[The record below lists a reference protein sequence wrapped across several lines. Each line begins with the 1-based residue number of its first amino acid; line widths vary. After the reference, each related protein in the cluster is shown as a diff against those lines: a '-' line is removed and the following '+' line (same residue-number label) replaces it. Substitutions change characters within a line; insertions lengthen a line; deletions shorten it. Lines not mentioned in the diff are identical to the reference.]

1 MKNQILTPKMIF
13 FQLGILA
20 IILFLSFLDSLMPA
34 RDMAADGIVVY
45 EAWIGTAITMLGGL
59 ASSILGNQQAR
70 RQTKLLDEAQANL
83 EDWRNGIVNTNTLD
97 RADSMSML
105 KAYRDILEEQS
116 KKNNTAAI
124 KGGLSDEAQ
133 VAQATATNK
142 GMADAISRI
151 AGYGQ
156 QQAKL
161 HDYNMR
167 RAALAGAGAQ
177 TTADAISGATSTIG
191 NLLTGFDW
199 GSLKKKKEDEG
210 GLQPAIREGIVDTIK
225 EGNGRTYHKYSWGYE

>member
-1 MKNQILTPKMIF
+1 MYFCMKNQILTPKMIF

-45 EAWIGTAITMLGGL
+45 EAWIGTAITTLGGL

-156 QQAKL
+156 QQKDRAEQTYQAKL

-210 GLQPAIREGIVDTIK
+210 GSNQQ
-225 EGNGRTYHKYSWGYE
+225 